1 MQRANLVTGLRV
13 VLTPVFV
20 AALCLRDRSGV
31 GLLAVFVFAVIAA
44 SDVLDGHIARRWGTE
59 SGAGRTFDH
68 VADICFLMAAL
79 STYAVL
85 GTAPWWVPAAV
96 GGSFGAYVLDSWL
109 RNGEGGA
116 GLIGSRIG
124 HTAGVL
130 NYALVGV
137 LVCNNTAG
145 IGLLSAG
152 LLRDLFLLV
161 PIYSALAVVARLAS
175 RASSGMQHS

>member
-20 AALCLRDRSGV
+20 AALCLREHSGV
-31 GLLAVFVFAVIAA
+31 GVLAVFLFAVIAA
-44 SDVLDGHIARRWGTE
+44 SDVLDGRIARRSGSE
-59 SGAGRTFDH
+59 SNAGRTFDH
-68 VADICFLMAAL
+68 CADICFLMVAL

-109 RNGEGGA
+109 RNGEGGT
-116 GLIGSRIG
+116 GLVGSRIG
-124 HTAGVL
+124 HAAGVL
-130 NYALVGV
+130 NYALVGI

-145 IGLLSAG
+145 IGLLSPG
-152 LLRDLFLLV
+152 VLRKLFWLV
-161 PIYSALAVVARLAS
+161 PIYSALAVIARLAGRGS
-175 RASSGMQHS
+175 HMKPV